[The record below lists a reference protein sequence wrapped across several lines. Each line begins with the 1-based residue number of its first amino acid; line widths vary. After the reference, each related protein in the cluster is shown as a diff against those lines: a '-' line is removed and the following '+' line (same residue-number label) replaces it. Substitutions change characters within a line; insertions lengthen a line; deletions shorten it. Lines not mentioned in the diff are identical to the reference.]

1 MKMSSPLDLAEL
13 GSIFGFAPQALVE
26 QAPLFSQGKALFAG
40 GFIPTPTV
48 VQMGARLT
56 FEGGKDVG
64 VPLR

>member
-1 MKMSSPLDLAEL
+1 MSSPLDLAGL

-40 GFIPTPTV
+40 GFIPRPTV
-48 VQMGARLT
+48 VQMGARVT
-56 FEGGKDVG
+56 FEGGEDVG